1 MQPHILPPKKEV
13 LRPGIS
19 HTRAPL
25 GLAFMALHYAT
36 AVAAQPNR
44 RFMRCVST
52 SS

>member
-1 MQPHILPPKKEV
+1 MQSQRFPPKKEV
-13 LRPGIS
+13 LRPCIS
-19 HTRAPL
+19 HPQAPL
-25 GLAFMALHYAT
+25 DLAFMALHYTT